1 VVVSLSW
8 LSSVMAVQAEAS
20 SAMVLPAMVLP
31 ALKVASRAVTAS
43 LLIAG
48 PAASVGVDGADGVV
62 AVQSVGPHG
71 EGEVGAEVPVG
82 FGVRAG
88 AGMW

>member
-1 VVVSLSW
+1 
-8 LSSVMAVQAEAS
+8 
-20 SAMVLPAMVLP
+20 
-31 ALKVASRAVTAS
+31 
-43 LLIAG
+43 
-48 PAASVGVDGADGVV
+48 VGVDGADGVV
-62 AVQSVGPHG
+62 AVQSVGPPG